1 MNKEN
6 IALIG
11 KKFLQV
17 VLFLLLAVVLF
28 ALGLM
33 VGYAVVGDG
42 EKALSILSL
51 DKWQDL
57 ISKFTGK

>member
-6 IALIG
+6 
-11 KKFLQV
+11 LQYV
-17 VLFLLLAVVLF
+17 GRQFLLVLAIILLAFIVFV
-28 ALGLM
+28 LGLM

-42 EKALSILSL
+42 EKATAILSL
-51 DKWQDL
+51 TKWQEL